1 MNDAAAELLF
11 FFFLD
16 APPVE
21 EWRRMLIGCCEGGL
35 DADGFGMVFLPSD
48 CFILLLYVVTL
59 HTSITSAN
67 GHLLGSEN
75 MCCDYYRPWSSIL
88 SLPQHSGLVGTIFDV
103 LHANILQQS
112 GGYWLYEQVRGYFS
126 VSINVNAS

>member
-21 EWRRMLIGCCEGGL
+21 ERRRMLIGCCEGGL

-103 LHANILQQS
+103 HMLTYYNKAGAIGCTSRYEVIFLSQS
-112 GGYWLYEQVRGYFS
+112 M
-126 VSINVNAS
+126 